1 MAKKNK
7 NTTVVGTTLETT
19 DYEQFKLLKDNRSS
33 NKNHIKKLAKSV
45 TTLGT
50 NLQAIIV
57 NSKMEVLDGSHRLQ
71 ACKLAGVP
79 VRYLVLDPLEYTN
92 EEIMIELNI
101 NSKNWSLENYIE
113 HYSHSKNE
121 YKRLLYIENKYNIGY
136 FSALA
141 ILGLNKT
148 NIEEGIKFSIPTDFE
163 VKIKDLINLRT
174 TYKLWTGKVLRAL
187 PAAQGLRDIHAM
199 IATKAKRGDTLAETF
214 SIDRAIKNVPKIITP
229 MGISDTK
236 DTVSKMLS
244 DAHDKGLRTD
254 KRVYLV

>member
-1 MAKKNK
+1 
-7 NTTVVGTTLETT
+7 
-19 DYEQFKLLKDNRSS
+19 
-33 NKNHIKKLAKSV
+33 
-45 TTLGT
+45 
-50 NLQAIIV
+50 
-57 NSKMEVLDGSHRLQ
+57 VLN
-71 ACKLAGVP
+71 
-79 VRYLVLDPLEYTN
+79 PLEYTN

-121 YKRLLYIENKYNIGY
+121 YKRLLYIENKYSIGY
-136 FSALA
+136 FAALA

-199 IATKAKRGDTLAETF
+199 IETKAKRGDTLAKTF
-214 SIDRAIKNVPKIITP
+214 SIDRAIKNVPKIITS